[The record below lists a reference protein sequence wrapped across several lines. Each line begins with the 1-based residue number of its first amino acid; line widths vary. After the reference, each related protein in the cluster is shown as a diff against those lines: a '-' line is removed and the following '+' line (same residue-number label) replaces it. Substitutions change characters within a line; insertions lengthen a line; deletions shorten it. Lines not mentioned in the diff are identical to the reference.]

1 MWFIYFF
8 VFLCLPSL
16 LRAPLQSSASPLL
29 LPSEDVYTE
38 QTSTCRWPSSSYL
51 RSALSSPRLV
61 LWAEGEEKHC
71 WRGENRRTC
80 LTSKGRECFYLVYL
94 RMSERLDECC
104 WRSRWG
110 HVSRTAIRVRAG
122 FRGINNTVTFL
133 KKTALCLWAAGKV
146 RRWLPPPTITPDQT
160 LWRLGCAAVTRQW
173 LQHHARPGLVWSNG
187 ASGLFGWAGREQY
200 YLCNTWLKR
209 SSLKDSPH
217 AVWRRNYHKNPD
229 SVFCLCV
236 MGWRGPTV
244 DIKVSFYTQNN

>member
-16 LRAPLQSSASPLL
+16 LWAPLQSSASPLL

-146 RRWLPPPTITPDQT
+146 RRWLPAGT
-160 LWRLGCAAVTRQW
+160 LY
-173 LQHHARPGLVWSNG
+173 H
-187 ASGLFGWAGREQY
+187 
-200 YLCNTWLKR
+200 TWYCG
-209 SSLKDSPH
+209 
-217 AVWRRNYHKNPD
+217 V
-229 SVFCLCV
+229 
-236 MGWRGPTV
+236 
-244 DIKVSFYTQNN
+244 